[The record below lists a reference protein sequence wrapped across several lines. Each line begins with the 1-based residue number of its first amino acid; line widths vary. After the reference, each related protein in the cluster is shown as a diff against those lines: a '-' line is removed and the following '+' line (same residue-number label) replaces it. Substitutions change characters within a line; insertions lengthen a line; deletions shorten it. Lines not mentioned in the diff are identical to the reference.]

1 MNYFNTFLDI
11 CKGVRCFPMLST
23 RSMWLVAWHFLLTM
37 VICSIIITV
46 GRQPALKSHINTAK
60 VLIAEEFGTLSN
72 APEGGIVISKNPA
85 ESRSMLLPAGF
96 SLCYLTST
104 LPEEM
109 PKFEKEAIGGF
120 IFSPVYMALWLG
132 EPQNS
137 VYLLPVNANNFQ
149 PLNVALSDE
158 AIKQAFSRPPTTGI
172 AEENLTSTNIL
183 HMLYSNSTTPAV
195 IILWCTTFFELI
207 ILALPSLLL
216 FILVFGW
223 FGQQRTAKLITLREC
238 FVISFYASLPVMLVA
253 SMFPALK
260 LPYLDFQMVFLF
272 GTIIYTFIAVNF
284 VAANRY
290 AVKII
295 SEKFGED
302 NDEK

>member
-1 MNYFNTFLDI
+1 
-11 CKGVRCFPMLST
+11 MLST
-23 RSMWLVAWHFLLTM
+23 RSMWLVAWHFILTTL
-37 VICSIIITV
+37 ICAVIITV

-60 VLIAEEFGTLSN
+60 MLITEEFGTLAVAS
-72 APEGGIVISKNPA
+72 EGGINVAKSPT
-85 ESRSMLLPAGF
+85 ESRTMLLPAGF
-96 SLCYLTST
+96 SICYLNST
-104 LPEEM
+104 LPEEL
-109 PKFEKEAIGGF
+109 PKFEKDAIGGF
-120 IFSPVYMALWLG
+120 IFSPTYMALWLG

-137 VYLLPVNANNFQ
+137 VYLLPVSANNFQ

-158 AIKQAFSRPPTTGI
+158 SIKQAFSRPATTGI
-172 AEENLTSTNIL
+172 AEENLTSTNVL

-195 IILWCTTFFELI
+195 IILWFTTLFELL

-223 FGQQRTAKLITLREC
+223 FGQQRTAKLISLREC